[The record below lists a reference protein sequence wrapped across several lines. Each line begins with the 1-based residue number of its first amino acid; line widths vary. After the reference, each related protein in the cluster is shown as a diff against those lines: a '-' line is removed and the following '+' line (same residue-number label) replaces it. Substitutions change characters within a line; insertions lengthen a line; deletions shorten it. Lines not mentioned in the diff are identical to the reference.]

1 MNAQTRN
8 LINVIATGVV
18 VLVVLSL
25 VLFCGR
31 LFFWAKL
38 IDNMPEDS
46 LRIIISP
53 SGLVPGEPAPQKV
66 ASSIRSE
73 TVPPGPNEPNFR
85 FSQVY
90 VSRNRK
96 IVIGSAVGALW
107 DITEEMFP
115 FRDAN
120 ESVYYWYGNANSYIC
135 LDKRSGLII
144 RNYKSFEPNDKSVYR
159 ETEFYA
165 GPNGISEKAEL
176 SLGRFYDPVVTIG
189 WDPNQICLY
198 DKKTRRFYVIDFV
211 GGSVS
216 KGFQLAQGDSREPI
230 ANYSVGGIEKWF
242 NTGLNVSWIGPEVWN
257 AEKGEWKGQRIF
269 LSGGERTRHGYG
281 VDGFVSWGDFTY
293 TYIPVLDKTG
303 RIYIYNTK
311 GESLTQAGYLPVP
324 QSPFKLGQQSEIANP
339 RNVLAYEVWPIYT
352 IQRLSDDP
360 NKSRKNFDIKYLGMN
375 VACISREGTSMA
387 VAVFDANGRQ
397 ICRGDTKKNG
407 MPTAEYIYSETYAP
421 LATISLF
428 LLENLQ
434 PPVFEAASYLCGNCI
449 EASAGHRA
457 LYILPNSFLG
467 MLGAGDGEFLERQ
480 ILALVLM
487 GPSLILSVWLAYRVR
502 KDTTIIGLS
511 GTAKKWWTVGTFAFG
526 LPAYITYRL
535 TRPKETLVT
544 CQNCGNMRR
553 PDMERCHRCG
563 SKWEMPELTPPSW
576 RIFD

>member
-8 LINVIATGVV
+8 LINVIATGFVV
-18 VLVVLSL
+18 MVLLSL

-31 LFFWAKL
+31 FFFWAKL

-46 LRIIISP
+46 LRVIISP

-66 ASSIRSE
+66 ESSIRSE
-73 TVPPGPNEPNFR
+73 TVPPSPNEPSSR
-85 FSQVY
+85 YSQVY
-90 VSRNRK
+90 IGRNKR

-165 GPNGISEKAEL
+165 GPNGISEKAQP

-198 DKKTRRFYVIDFV
+198 DKKTRRFYVIDFA

-230 ANYSVGGIEKWF
+230 ANYSVAGIEKWSN

-257 AEKGEWKGQRIF
+257 AEKGEWVGQRVF
-269 LSGGERTRHGYG
+269 LSGGERTSRGYG
-281 VDGFVSWGDFTY
+281 VVSWGDFTD

-311 GESLTQAGYLPVP
+311 EESFVQAGYLPVP
-324 QSPFKLGQQSEIANP
+324 KSPFKLGQQSEIANP
-339 RNVLAYEVWPIYT
+339 RNVLAYEVWPIYA
-352 IQRLSDDP
+352 IQRFPADP
-360 NKSRKNFDIKYLGMN
+360 NKSPKNFDVKYLGMN
-375 VACISREGTSMA
+375 VACISREGTAMA
-387 VAVFDANGRQ
+387 MAVFDPNGRM
-397 ICRGDTKKNG
+397 ICRGDTTSKG
-407 MPTAEYIYSETYAP
+407 ISTVDTVYDSD
-421 LATISLF
+421 ATMIIF

-434 PPVFEAASYLCGNCI
+434 PVVFEAASYLCGDYF
-449 EASAGHRA
+449 EPSPGHRA
-457 LYILPNSFLG
+457 LFILPNSFVG
-467 MLGAGDGEFLERQ
+467 MFGRGTDEKLAVRPFGALLF
-480 ILALVLM
+480 M
-487 GPSLILSVWLAYRVR
+487 GPSLILSVWLAFRVR
-502 KDTTIIGLS
+502 KDATIVGLS
-511 GTAKKWWTVGTFAFG
+511 GTAKTWWTAGTIAFG
-526 LPAYITYRL
+526 LSAYIAYRL

-553 PDMERCHRCG
+553 PDMEKCHRCG
-563 SKWEMPELTPPSW
+563 SKWEMPELTPPNW
-576 RIFD
+576 RICD